1 MKTDLATDER
11 KKKICAADQLARQ
24 EVKQP
29 LIYQASDYK
38 IKQEIT
44 TNIPNAMS
52 NNKNFF
58 RFS

>member
-52 NNKNFF
+52 NN
-58 RFS
+58 